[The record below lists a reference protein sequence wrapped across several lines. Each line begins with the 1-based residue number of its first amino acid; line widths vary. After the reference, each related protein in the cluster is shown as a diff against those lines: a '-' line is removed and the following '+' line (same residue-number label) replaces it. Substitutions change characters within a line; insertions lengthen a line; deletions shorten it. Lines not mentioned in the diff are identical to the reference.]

1 VTIFDDTL
9 DALCL
14 LVDEQAAGLLSGIL
28 VLDAA
33 GKRWQVVA
41 TPGLPDSWT
50 TYARSMEVTPTAG
63 ASGAAVHARKQVVV
77 TDFAASGLYP
87 TTNVEAAR
95 AMGLQS
101 CWATPFFSQG
111 GRALGVVTIYCL
123 DSREP
128 TDRERLVMARIAH
141 LAGIATEGM
150 LAQQA
155 LDASELR
162 FRLATEVLA
171 GFLFDWDL
179 VTDRL
184 ERFGGME
191 EVLGFSLDAVSRD
204 VAWFASR
211 VHPDDLPHAWRVTR
225 AAFES
230 GASEY
235 SHEYRFLHHDGH
247 WVDVAD
253 HGRIV
258 RDETGRPVRV
268 LGGVLDVSD
277 RRRLE
282 RAREALLGQ
291 EREAR
296 LAAENAARQRDH
308 VLNVVTHELGSPLST
323 IGMCANVLAK
333 TTTTSSERESAADLI
348 DRCLESMHRQI
359 RDLTD
364 VANIESGRLALN
376 ARGETPIALVRAA
389 AEMFAAAAK
398 VAGVVLETRASSDLP
413 TVRADAVRVNQVL
426 GNLLTNALRHT
437 PRGGR
442 VILRAELRTEVV
454 RFSVEDNGS
463 GIEADD
469 LPHLFDRFWH
479 GRHAAQHGDGLGLSI
494 VRGIVEAHGGAVDV
508 SSTIGEGSR
517 FGFTLPIEA

>member
-1 VTIFDDTL
+1 
-9 DALCL
+9 
-14 LVDEQAAGLLSGIL
+14 
-28 VLDAA
+28 
-33 GKRWQVVA
+33 
-41 TPGLPDSWT
+41 
-50 TYARSMEVTPTAG
+50 
-63 ASGAAVHARKQVVV
+63 
-77 TDFAASGLYP
+77 
-87 TTNVEAAR
+87 
-95 AMGLQS
+95 
-101 CWATPFFSQG
+101 
-111 GRALGVVTIYCL
+111 
-123 DSREP
+123 
-128 TDRERLVMARIAH
+128 
-141 LAGIATEGM
+141 
-150 LAQQA
+150 
-155 LDASELR
+155 
-162 FRLATEVLA
+162 
-171 GFLFDWDL
+171 
-179 VTDRL
+179 
-184 ERFGGME
+184 
-191 EVLGFSLDAVSRD
+191 
-204 VAWFASR
+204 
-211 VHPDDLPHAWRVTR
+211 
-225 AAFES
+225 
-230 GASEY
+230 
-235 SHEYRFLHHDGH
+235 
-247 WVDVAD
+247 
-253 HGRIV
+253 
-258 RDETGRPVRV
+258 
-268 LGGVLDVSD
+268 
-277 RRRLE
+277 
-282 RAREALLGQ
+282 
-291 EREAR
+291 
-296 LAAENAARQRDH
+296 
-308 VLNVVTHELGSPLST
+308 
-323 IGMCANVLAK
+323 MCANVLAK

-389 AEMFAAAAK
+389 AEMFVAAAK